1 MMKMKKFITIAC
13 VLALVGVAQA
23 ASLAWGGY
31 VGNSQEATSTMGAT
45 GAYANLIYFGM
56 DDPGTEVTSFNT
68 GTGLTNLGGT
78 IVATHAIS
86 TEEAT
91 VDYAFNANFVRADI
105 DGGVNGYWMMVVYDP
120 NTSAGYFGWH
130 IGQVTGIGDSTG
142 AGTFK
147 LQDGFG
153 PGEYLDAGMQPV
165 PEPTSMALL
174 ALGVAALGL
183 RRKFRA

>member
-1 MMKMKKFITIAC
+1 MKKFMTIAC
-13 VLALVGVAQA
+13 VLAFAGMAQA
-23 ASLAWGGY
+23 AAISWGGY
-31 VGNSQEATSTMGAT
+31 LGNSQEATGTMGAT

-56 DDPGTEVTSFNT
+56 GDPGTEVTSFNT

-86 TEEAT
+86 PREAT
-91 VDYAFNANFVRADI
+91 VDYSFVDLFTRADGE
-105 DGGVNGYWMMVVYDP
+105 GGVNGYWMMVVYDP
-120 NTSAGYFGWH
+120 NTSPDYFGWH
-130 IGQVTGIGDSTG
+130 IGQVTGISDITHAG
-142 AGTFK
+142 AFQLMTDFN
-147 LQDGFG
+147 
-153 PGEYLDAGMQPV
+153 PGGYLDAGMQPV

>member
-1 MMKMKKFITIAC
+1 MKKFITIAC
-13 VLALVGVAQA
+13 VLALAGAAQA
-23 ASLAWGGY
+23 ASLNWGGF
-31 VGNSQEATSTMGAT
+31 VGNSQEATCTMGAT

-78 IVATHAIS
+78 ILATHAI
-86 TEEAT
+86 TAPEAT
-91 VDYAFNANFVRADI
+91 ENYAFGAVFTRADGE
-105 DGGVNGYWMMVVYDP
+105 GGVNGYWMVVVYDP
-120 NTSAGYFGWH
+120 NTSPDYFGWH
-130 IGQVTGIGDSTG
+130 MAQVTGIGDTTS
-142 AGTFK
+142 AGDIT
-147 LQDGFG
+147 LTAGFG